1 MRNRSG
7 RGRTELVDRRLQV
20 TDHNKYGV
28 MGRTA
33 SGAQHGEQDI
43 PMRCLKGHAA
53 LAATAGGF
61 SVEGG
66 FGEDDTGSTMLTPG
80 HVRGLGRRREFGH
93 GQTSES

>member
-1 MRNRSG
+1 
-7 RGRTELVDRRLQV
+7 
-20 TDHNKYGV
+20 

-66 FGEDDTGSTMLTPG
+66 FGEDDMGLHDAHHSTPG
-80 HVRGLGRRREFGH
+80 HVRGLGRRTEQEKGH
-93 GQTSES
+93 GQTSVS